1 MKVVIPIKKQVQTKN
16 IRKDGN
22 NNYKFSRL

>member
-1 MKVVIPIKKQVQTKN
+1 MMQNIAPEYVVTVKN

-22 NNYKFSRL
+22 